1 MKLISPP
8 GVLLTEVAGQ
18 LLESAQALGLA
29 PEVVET
35 TTGAEFGYGFTVPDD
50 VFDHWFL
57 RRGEAAGMTT
67 ETVPGPQGPVV
78 PPEAEFPEQLT
89 EPVAEEKPRVRKR
102 GVKATTEGEV

>member
-8 GVLLTEVAGQ
+8 GALLTEVAGQ

-57 RRGEAAGMTT
+57 RRGEARN
-67 ETVPGPQGPVV
+67 PQPPSEPVV
-78 PPEAEFPEQLT
+78 FP
-89 EPVAEEKPRVRKR
+89 EPVAPVVAEPRVPARKSR
-102 GVKATTEGEV
+102 GVKPVTEGTEA